1 MQFYEMDQ
9 KQSEASQYRR
19 IILPLLILTF
29 LLFMAIYSFRLLF
42 NVSVSNVTE
51 AGEDRISNIAAQL
64 TNYMDTTM
72 SVLWATALS
81 WIRTGCSS
89 GIRTK
94 RNGVAF

>member
-9 KQSEASQYRR
+9 RQSESSQYRR

-42 NVSVSNVTE
+42 NASVSNVTE

-72 SVLWATALS
+72 SELWATALS
-81 WIRTGCSS
+81 WIITGCSS

-94 RNGVAF
+94 RDGAVI